1 MKSSPLISLC
11 TLVII
16 IFITSEVNSQTVI
29 WAKKGISPGFDYGNA
44 IVADDSGNVYV
55 TGQIE
60 FTAVF
65 GNISLTSYGQHDIVV
80 AKYDAT
86 GVLKWIRK
94 AGGLE
99 GDIGLGIGID
109 SRHNVYVT
117 GEIEGVA
124 RFSSSIT
131 LTSSGNNDGF
141 IAKYDVNGN
150 VLWAKRFGNSSSSDK
165 GRAIAVSPSGNC
177 YITGN
182 FSSTV
187 SFGSTTLTSNGGN
200 DIFVVK
206 YDSNGNVGW
215 AKRAGGSNQDRG
227 HGIAIDPAENVYV
240 TGAFTSSAR
249 FKTTTITN
257 SGKYSTFLA
266 KYNSGGTFQ
275 WAKAAGSCCDS
286 TQASAVTLDEDGNIY
301 ITGLFA
307 DKAKF
312 SSITLQSYGLKDIF
326 IAKYSPTGSVLWA
339 KHAGGSKEDIAYGIT
354 FDKNFH
360 SIYLTGFVESSG
372 TSGGIPYSFSG
383 YKDVIIAAYDF
394 SGNTKW
400 VKTYGGSRRDIG
412 NAIAVDPLGFIYT
425 TGIFNGTARFGSIIL
440 TGYPTEPTWADFF
453 VNKILSPGF
462 SSRSLQTTIN
472 NSDDNLN
479 HNTTSILRGNSGIA
493 ESSLLLNQIKI
504 FPNPFKNNFSLSSEN
519 PISYNIYDVLGNLL
533 AHKENVRG
541 EISVGEN
548 LSPGIYYLQ
557 VIDGGEKKILTV
569 VKVE

>member
-1 MKSSPLISLC
+1 MKASL
-11 TLVII
+11 LLRFSVLMII
-16 IFITSEVNSQTVI
+16 IFITTTVNSQTVI
-29 WAKKGISPGFDYGNA
+29 WAKKGISPGFDNGNA
-44 IVADDSGNVYV
+44 IVTDDSGNVYV

-60 FTAVF
+60 FTSVF
-65 GNISLTSYGQHDIVV
+65 DNFTLSSYGQHDIMV
-80 AKYDAT
+80 AKYDAA

-141 IAKYDVNGN
+141 IAKYDVNGS

-182 FSSTV
+182 FSSSV
-187 SFGSTTLTSNGGN
+187 SFGSITLNSNGGK

-206 YDSNGNVGW
+206 YDTNGNVGW
-215 AKRAGGSNQDRG
+215 AKKAGGSKQDCG
-227 HGIAIDPAENVYV
+227 FGIAIDFLENVYI
-240 TGAFTSSAR
+240 TGAFTSSAT

-266 KYNSGGTFQ
+266 KYNSGGSFQ
-275 WAKAAGSCCDS
+275 WAKAAGTCCDS
-286 TQASAVTLDEDGNIY
+286 TQANAVTLDEEGNIY
-301 ITGLFA
+301 IAGLFA
-307 DKAKF
+307 VKAKF
-312 SSITLQSYGLKDIF
+312 SSITVQSYGLKDIF

-339 KHAGGSKEDIAYGIT
+339 KYAGGSKDDIAYGIT
-354 FDKNFH
+354 YDKNNH
-360 SIYLTGFVESSG
+360 RIYLTGFVESSG
-372 TSGGIPYSFSG
+372 TTGGIPYSFSG
-383 YKDVIIAAYDF
+383 YKDVIITSYDIN
-394 SGNTKW
+394 GNTKW

-412 NAIAVDPLGFIYT
+412 NAIAIDAQGFIYT
-425 TGIFNGTARFGSIIL
+425 TGIFNGTAPFDSIIL
-440 TGYPTEPTWADFF
+440 TGYPNQPWADFF
-453 VNKILSPGF
+453 VNKIFPPAI
-462 SSRSLQTTIN
+462 SSHLLQATIN

-479 HNTTSILRGNSGIA
+479 QYTTSSWWQNSSIA
-493 ESSLLLNQIKI
+493 ESSLPLFQVKI
-504 FPNPFKNNFSLSSEN
+504 FPNPFKGNFSLSSEN
-519 PISYNIYDVLGNLL
+519 PITYNIYNVLGNLL
-533 AHKENVRG
+533 VRKENVRG
-541 EISVGEN
+541 EISAGEN
-548 LSPGIYYLQ
+548 FSPGIYYLQ
-557 VIDGGEKKILTV
+557 VINGREKKIFPV

>member
-1 MKSSPLISLC
+1 MQFSL
-11 TLVII
+11 LLRFSLLVVII
-16 IFITSEVNSQTVI
+16 FFTLKVSSQTVI

-60 FTAVF
+60 FTSVF
-65 GNISLTSYGQHDIVV
+65 DNVSLTSYGQHDIVV
-80 AKYDAT
+80 AKYDAA
-86 GVLKWIRK
+86 GILKWIRK

-109 SRHNVYVT
+109 SSHNVYVT

-141 IAKYDVNGN
+141 IAKYDVNGI
-150 VLWAKRFGNSSSSDK
+150 VLWAKRFGNSSRSDK
-165 GRAIAVSPSGNC
+165 GRAIAVSPAGNC

-187 SFGSTTLTSNGGN
+187 IFGSTTLTSNGGN

-215 AKRAGGSNQDRG
+215 AKRAGGSKQDRG

-286 TQASAVTLDEDGNIY
+286 TQASGVTLDEDGNIY
-301 ITGLFA
+301 IAGLFA

-354 FDKNFH
+354 YDKIFH

-412 NAIAVDPLGFIYT
+412 NAITVDPLGFIYT
-425 TGIFNGTARFGSIIL
+425 TGIFNGTAPFGSIIL
-440 TGYPTEPTWADFF
+440 TGYPNQPWADFF

-462 SSRSLQTTIN
+462 SSGSLQSTIN
-472 NSDDNLN
+472 NLDHNLN
-479 HNTTSILRGNSGIA
+479 QHTTSGLRENSGIA
-493 ESSLLLNQIKI
+493 QSSLLLNQIKI
-504 FPNPFKNNFSLSSEN
+504 FPNPFKNYFSLSSQN
-519 PISYNIYDVLGNLL
+519 PISYNIYNVLGNLL
-533 AHKENVRG
+533 AHKENVQG

-548 LSPGIYYLQ
+548 LLPGIYYLQ
-557 VIDGGEKKILTV
+557 VIDGNEKKIYSV
-569 VKVE
+569 IKVE

>member
-1 MKSSPLISLC
+1 MKSSPLIRLC

-60 FTAVF
+60 FTSVF
-65 GNISLTSYGQHDIVV
+65 DNFSLTSYGQHDIVV
-80 AKYDAT
+80 AKYNAA
-86 GVLKWIRK
+86 GILQWIRK

-109 SRHNVYVT
+109 SSHNVYVT

-227 HGIAIDPAENVYV
+227 HGIAIDLEENVYV

-286 TQASAVTLDEDGNIY
+286 TQASGVTLDEDGNIY

-339 KHAGGSKEDIAYGIT
+339 KQ
-354 FDKNFH
+354 
-360 SIYLTGFVESSG
+360 
-372 TSGGIPYSFSG
+372 
-383 YKDVIIAAYDF
+383 
-394 SGNTKW
+394 
-400 VKTYGGSRRDIG
+400 IG
-412 NAIAVDPLGFIYT
+412 
-425 TGIFNGTARFGSIIL
+425 R
-440 TGYPTEPTWADFF
+440 
-453 VNKILSPGF
+453 
-462 SSRSLQTTIN
+462 
-472 NSDDNLN
+472 
-479 HNTTSILRGNSGIA
+479 
-493 ESSLLLNQIKI
+493 
-504 FPNPFKNNFSLSSEN
+504 
-519 PISYNIYDVLGNLL
+519 
-533 AHKENVRG
+533 AHV
-541 EISVGEN
+541 
-548 LSPGIYYLQ
+548 
-557 VIDGGEKKILTV
+557 
-569 VKVE
+569 

>member
-1 MKSSPLISLC
+1 MRLNHLLRFSI
-11 TLVII
+11 LVII
-16 IFITSEVNSQTVI
+16 IFITANVSGQTVI
-29 WAKKGISPGFDYGNA
+29 WAKKGLSPGFDYGNA

-60 FTAVF
+60 FTSVF
-65 GNISLTSYGQHDIVV
+65 DNISLTSYGQHDIVV
-80 AKYDAT
+80 AKYNSV

-94 AGGLE
+94 AGGPE

-109 SRHNVYVT
+109 SSHNVYVT

-124 RFSSSIT
+124 RFNSSIT
-131 LTSSGNNDGF
+131 LTSAGNNDGF

-187 SFGSTTLTSNGGN
+187 SFGSITLNSNGGN

-206 YDSNGNVGW
+206 YDTNGNVGW

-227 HGIAIDPAENVYV
+227 HGIAIDVLENVYV
-240 TGAFTSSAR
+240 TGAFTSSAK

-257 SGKYSTFLA
+257 SGKYSSFLA

-275 WAKAAGSCCDS
+275 WVKASGNCCDS
-286 TQASAVTLDEDGNIY
+286 TQASAVALDEDGYIY
-301 ITGLFA
+301 ITGFFA

-312 SSITLQSYGLKDIF
+312 SSITLQSNGLKDIF
-326 IAKYSPTGSVLWA
+326 IAKYSPTGSVIWA
-339 KHAGGSKEDIAYGIT
+339 KHQGGSKEDIAYGIT
-354 FDKNFH
+354 YDKNYH

-383 YKDVIIAAYDF
+383 YKDVIIASYDIN
-394 SGNTKW
+394 GNTKW

-412 NAIAVDPLGFIYT
+412 NAIAVDPQGFIYT
-425 TGIFNGTARFGSIIL
+425 TGIFNGTAPFGSIIL
-440 TGYPTEPTWADFF
+440 TGYPNQPWADFF

-462 SSRSLQTTIN
+462 SSPSPQVTNN

-479 HNTTSILRGNSGIA
+479 EYATSNRLKNSGID
-493 ESSLLLNQIKI
+493 EGDLSSFQVKI
-504 FPNPFKNNFSLSSEN
+504 FPNPFKGSFSISSKN
-519 PISYNIYDVLGNLL
+519 PISYTIYNVLGNLL

-541 EISVGEN
+541 EISIGEN
-548 LSPGIYYLQ
+548 FPPGIYYLQ
-557 VIDGGEKKILTV
+557 VIDGKEKKIFSV